1 MICKEIIKKLIFTY
15 FIFLSTSFLHLF
27 SKKTVLLNLKGK
39 DELYYIFPMVLV
51 TISLIIMYFI
61 QLIII
66 SCSKKYR
73 LIYYLPLHFLT
84 YNIPNYPF
92 YLGVL
97 QISGFF
103 SNIIPFFC
111 SFVYSMYKAI
121 FFSILFILL
130 SGFMSLT
137 FGPRI
142 IGLFK
147 VCYCIFFFID
157 VILEFIFLILILSA
171 SNKNY
176 FLAYAKEIKNIL
188 EIFIL
193 LFLSIKAYFKVYKPF
208 KNNILLIREN
218 IISEE
223 VHAFKLKRLKQY
235 IIYTLIYSIF
245 RIIYSL
251 LIFDFS
257 FHYLKKINS
266 FYLEKY
272 FSGLNY
278 FFESIFLLI
287 FLIMTFPR
295 PYPEGYLSEINFIE
309 DYNNSYHCDIKNNIN
324 LENVDTNILLE
335 YENKK
340 YPFSILNPYSNNDF
354 YFDDLHIGYVQNDI

>member
-1 MICKEIIKKLIFTY
+1 MLRNNKKINMKVSLNMFEEIKSMIILIIY
-15 FIFLSTSFLHLF
+15 
-27 SKKTVLLNLKGK
+27 
-39 DELYYIFPMVLV
+39 
-51 TISLIIMYFI
+51 LIIMYF
-61 QLIII
+61 LELLII
-66 SCSKKYR
+66 SCSKNFR

-84 YNIPNYPF
+84 YNIPNYLF
-92 YLGVL
+92 YLAVL
-97 QISGFF
+97 QICGIF
-103 SNIIPFFC
+103 SNIIPFFS

-137 FGPRI
+137 FNPQI
-142 IGLFK
+142 ISLFK
-147 VCYCIFFFID
+147 LCYCIFFYID

-176 FLAYAKEIKNIL
+176 FLAYVKEIKNIL

-193 LFLSIKAYFKVYKPF
+193 LFLSIKTYFKVYRPF

-223 VHAFKLKRLKQY
+223 VHAFKTKRLKQY

-245 RIIYSL
+245 RIIYFL
-251 LIFDFS
+251 LIFNRS
-257 FHYLKKINS
+257 PPHSSEGSYG
-266 FYLEKY
+266 LEKIV
-272 FSGLNY
+272 SCLNY

-295 PYPEGYLSEINFIE
+295 PYPEGYLSEINVIE
-309 DYNNSYHCDIKNNIN
+309 DYNNSYHCDIKKNIN

-340 YPFSILNPYSNNDF
+340 YPFSILNPYSNNNF

>member
-84 YNIPNYPF
+84 YNIPNYLF
-92 YLGVL
+92 YLAVL
-97 QISGFF
+97 QICGIF
-103 SNIIPFFC
+103 SNIIPFFS

-137 FGPRI
+137 FKPQI
-142 IGLFK
+142 INLFK
-147 VCYCIFFFID
+147 LCYCIFFYID
-157 VILEFIFLILILSA
+157 VILEFIFLILILST
-171 SNKNY
+171 SDENY
-176 FLAYAKEIKNIL
+176 FLVYAKEIKNIL

-193 LFLSIKAYFKVYKPF
+193 LFLSIKAYFKIYRPF
-208 KNNILLIREN
+208 KNNDVFIREN

-223 VHAFKLKRLKQY
+223 VHAFKSKRLKQY

-245 RIIYSL
+245 RIIYFLFIFNRSL
-251 LIFDFS
+251 S
-257 FHYLKKINS
+257 HSSEGSYG
-266 FYLEKY
+266 LEKI

-278 FFESIFLLI
+278 FFESIFLFI

>member
-15 FIFLSTSFLHLF
+15 FIFFSTSFLHLF

-39 DELYYIFPMVLV
+39 DELYYIVPMVLV

-84 YNIPNYPF
+84 FNIPNYLF

-137 FGPRI
+137 FKPQI
-142 IGLFK
+142 INLFK
-147 VCYCIFFFID
+147 LCYCTFFYID
-157 VILEFIFLILILSA
+157 VILEFIFLILILST

-176 FLAYAKEIKNIL
+176 FLAYVKEIKNIL

-208 KNNILLIREN
+208 KNNVLLIREN

-223 VHAFKLKRLKQY
+223 VHAFKSKRLKQY

-245 RIIYSL
+245 RIIYIL
-251 LIFDFS
+251 LIFNVPF
-257 FHYLKKINS
+257 YNS
-266 FYLEKY
+266 DGSYGLERI
-272 FSGLNY
+272 FSGFNY
-278 FFESIFLLI
+278 LFESIFLLI

-340 YPFSILNPYSNNDF
+340 YPFSILNPYSNNNF
-354 YFDDLHIGYVQNDI
+354 YFDGLHIGYVQNDI